1 VNVVS
6 DRLRVFIVAAG
17 SEQLAAVRARLERDA
32 FHIVGQAILSDVQT
46 GAAVIPPGVDL
57 VLMPPAALDVR
68 AATPVRD
75 GRSQPPAS
83 DRLLEQLTPRE
94 RTVLALVA
102 DGLPNREIAY
112 DLAISEHTVKF
123 HLASVFGK
131 LGVSSRTEAV
141 RRGLQLG
148 LIEI

>member
-1 VNVVS
+1 VS
-6 DRLRVFIVAAG
+6 DRLRVFLVG
-17 SEQLAAVRARLERDA
+17 SSGEQLAAFRTRIEQHGAIEIA
-32 FHIVGQAILSDVQT
+32 GQALEEDLRT
-46 GAAVIPPGVDL
+46 GAAAIPAGVEA
-57 VLMPPAALDVR
+57 VMRPPLPSPPSPR
-68 AATPVRD
+68 TPPRPS
-75 GRSQPPAS
+75 RSTTPP
-83 DRLLEQLTPRE
+83 DEPLLEQLTPRE

-102 DGLPNREIAY
+102 DGLPNRDIAHEL
-112 DLAISEHTVKF
+112 DISEHTVKF

>member
-1 VNVVS
+1 MS
-6 DRLRVFIVAAG
+6 DRLRVFLVG
-17 SEQLAAVRARLERDA
+17 QSRDELAAFQARVEKSGALD
-32 FHIVGQAILSDVQT
+32 IVGQALDDELRAGT
-46 GAAVIPPGVDL
+46 AVIPTGVDAIL
-57 VLMPPAALDVR
+57 RPPPSARTSRLTPTR
-68 AATPVRD
+68 ANRTVTPPD
-75 GRSQPPAS
+75 EP
-83 DRLLEQLTPRE
+83 LLEQLTPRE

-102 DGLPNREIAY
+102 DGLPNREIAHE
-112 DLAISEHTVKF
+112 LEISEHTVKF